1 MKILVWADACT
12 HSGFAQ
18 VTHNLF
24 EKLVTKHGHDVSV
37 LGINARGDYW
47 DTPLKVYRADMLDPK
62 DIYGASRIVEMVAK
76 VMPDAIVMLNDQS
89 MALNLLLDNKHD
101 PERVLWRGMK
111 VGDFAYKPPII
122 GYLTADGY
130 ESPRSWGTLKERV
143 TRVAMSHFGQQQMPE
158 APVIWHGVDTSVYHP
173 QDRREAKRKLGYDPD
188 RFLILRT
195 DKNSTRKDYP
205 STWKALRPVLR
216 RHPDIDVHFHC
227 LPRTGE
233 CDLRAAMWNDEDIR
247 DRVNFSPNLGG
258 YTGWDEDKLALLM
271 AAADLHVSTSWGE
284 GFGLNLLQ
292 SLACGT
298 PVIAQDCSAIT
309 EVVGPGGTLIKPRA
323 RITVPQGQEQCLPD
337 IEKFSYWIEHLYG
350 ARKARERLGE
360 AAVAHAQGFSWD
372 IAADKF
378 NTLITEAVAK
388 AAT

>member
-1 MKILVWADACT
+1 MRLLVWADAQC

-62 DIYGASRIVEMVAK
+62 DIYGANRIVELMSK

-89 MALNLLLDNKHD
+89 VTLNLLLDNKHD
-101 PERVLWRGMK
+101 PERVLWRGMR

-130 ESPRSWGTLKERV
+130 ESPRSWGTLAERV

-158 APVIWHGVDTSVYHP
+158 APVIWHGVDTSIYHP

-258 YTGWDEDKLALLM
+258 YTGWDEESCDSDGGGGPARLDQLGRRVRTQPVAESRLRHARHRAGLLRHHRGRGSGRHPHQ
-271 AAADLHVSTSWGE
+271 ASGTHHRSTGSGAMPARHRE
-284 GFGLNLLQ
+284 VQLLDRAPLRSPQ
-292 SLACGT
+292 G
-298 PVIAQDCSAIT
+298 
-309 EVVGPGGTLIKPRA
+309 PRA
-323 RITVPQGQEQCLPD
+323 AG
-337 IEKFSYWIEHLYG
+337 
-350 ARKARERLGE
+350 
-360 AAVAHAQGFSWD
+360 
-372 IAADKF
+372 
-378 NTLITEAVAK
+378 
-388 AAT
+388 